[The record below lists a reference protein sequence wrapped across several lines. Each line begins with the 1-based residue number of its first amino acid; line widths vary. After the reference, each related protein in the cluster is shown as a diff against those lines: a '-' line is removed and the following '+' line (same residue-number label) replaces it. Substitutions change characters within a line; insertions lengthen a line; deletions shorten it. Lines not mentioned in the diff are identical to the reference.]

1 MATVLF
7 SDIRGFTSISEA
19 LVAQGTVSLL
29 NDYFTLMVDCLVDEG
44 GMLDKFIGDAIMAIF
59 GLPIP
64 SDGDED
70 RAMRASIAMLTS
82 LDQFNV
88 ERAINNQL
96 PVHIGIG
103 LHTDEVVSGNIGSPK
118 RMNYTV
124 IGDGVNL
131 ASRLESACKFYGAEL
146 LISEATA
153 NRLASSYCMREADL
167 VVVKGKSQPVKI
179 HQVLDA
185 YSPER
190 FPSRD
195 LILQAYGEGLQAY
208 RAQHWDRAMR
218 DFKRAIELHPGDK
231 LSQIYL
237 ERTELLK
244 LDPPSSDWDGVWRM
258 TSK

>member
-19 LVAQGTVSLL
+19 LGAQGTVSLL

-64 SDGDED
+64 ADGDED

-88 ERAINNQL
+88 NRAANNQL

-167 VVVKGKSQPVKI
+167 VVVKGKSQPVQI

-190 FPSRD
+190 FPARD
-195 LILQAYGEGLQAY
+195 LVLQAYGEGLQAY
-208 RAQHWDRAMR
+208 RAQQWDQAMGG
-218 DFKRAIELHPGDK
+218 FNRAIELHPGDK

-244 LDPPSSDWDGVWRM
+244 LDPPGSDWDGVWRM